1 MNEEVNNFQ
10 QRIQTE
16 LNSPGS
22 FYQTK
27 IAKEYRSSVLQKQTY
42 EALIKDDLMYQKFII
57 QNYGSYENF
66 LQRNKLLQDITVFD
80 PTVDYL
86 LDVTVITEDA
96 YFRTNHISTQELIME
111 NLSGLCTV
119 WFTKKNGS
127 TRKLSCTLEKQY
139 MPTKE
144 YGVRS
149 QFFSPISGDRVG
161 VWDVNEQAWKSFYM
175 SRVFKF
181 VRNDTSGIE

>member
-1 MNEEVNNFQ
+1 MIEDQNNLQ
-10 QRIQTE
+10 QRLQSE

-22 FYQTK
+22 FYKTK
-27 IAKEYRSSVLQKQTY
+27 EQKDYRASLLQKQTY
-42 EALIKDDLMYQKFII
+42 SSLVNDDLMYQKFIT

-66 LQRNKLLQDITVFD
+66 LQQNKILQDITVFD

-86 LDVTVITEDA
+86 LDVTIVTEDA
-96 YFRTNHISTQELIME
+96 YFKTDHISTQELIME

-119 WFTKKNGS
+119 WFTKKDGS

-181 VRNDTSGIE
+181 VRDDTSGIE